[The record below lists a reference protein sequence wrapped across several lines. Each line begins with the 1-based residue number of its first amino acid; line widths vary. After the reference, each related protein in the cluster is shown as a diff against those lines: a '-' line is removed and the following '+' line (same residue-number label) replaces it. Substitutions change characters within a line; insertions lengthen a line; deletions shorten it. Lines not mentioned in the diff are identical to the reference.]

1 MKPIRL
7 SRMAGIIAAVAL
19 AALGGCAADS
29 LSLAPPSPERPWQPA
44 AENTNAD
51 DLKTTAQGGREL
63 ALSPPVIDTQKTYA
77 LPELID
83 LAQRTNPGTRAAWE
97 QARQAALAVGMAEAT
112 YLPVITANVIAGT
125 NDNSAELPV
134 PIGGSA
140 YFDSNI
146 QGVVPF
152 MALQWL
158 ALDFGGRSAV
168 VEAAKQA
175 SLASNYQFNAM
186 HQKLVFAVTGAYH
199 DYNAARAHTRAASQA
214 LSNSRTVLDAVRARR
229 NSGLAT
235 SVDQAQAEQ
244 IVAQAELGLV
254 QARGTEQDTYQALL
268 GALGISPM
276 SKLKIRDTAGRGL
289 PAPAR
294 APVETMIEIAL
305 SKRPDILAGYATL
318 EASRAGVKKAQSD
331 FMPKIGVF
339 GTLSSYET
347 GVTAGGLPTIDN
359 NGLNGNI
366 MVGATIPLYDA
377 GMRDANL
384 KQAKSR
390 VEAAQRNF
398 EQLKDAAAREIVVA
412 SNALTTALQANAS
425 AVKLRQAAYK
435 TYDSA
440 LEAYQNGVGT
450 VSALATAQTGLLEA
464 RLAESDA
471 REAAFTAAANL
482 AFVLGSSAATATAR

>member
-1 MKPIRL
+1 MRNLL
-7 SRMAGIIAAVAL
+7 SGMAGIVAIVTL
-19 AALGGCAADS
+19 TALGGCAADS
-29 LSLAPPSPERPWQPA
+29 LSLAPPSPDRPWQPA

-51 DLKTTAQGGREL
+51 DLRTAAQGGTEL
-63 ALSPPVIDTQKTYA
+63 ALSPPVIDNARTYT

-97 QARQAALAVGMAEAT
+97 EARQAALAVGMAEAT

-125 NDNSAELPV
+125 NQNAAELPI

-168 VEAAKQA
+168 VEAAKQV

-199 DYNAARAHTRAASQA
+199 DYNAARAHSRAASQSLA
-214 LSNSRTVLDAVRARR
+214 NSRTVLDAVSARR
-229 NSGLAT
+229 GRGLAT
-235 SVDQAQAEQ
+235 SVDEAQAEQ
-244 IVAQAELGLV
+244 IVAQAELALV
-254 QARGTEQDTYQALL
+254 QAKGSEQDSYQALL
-268 GALGISPM
+268 GAIGISPM
-276 SKLKIRDTAGRGL
+276 SKLKIEDTATRGL
-289 PAPAR
+289 PASSR
-294 APVETMIEIAL
+294 APVDTMIEIAL
-305 SKRPDILAGYATL
+305 SNRPDILAGYATL
-318 EASRAGVKKAQSD
+318 EASREGVKKAKSD
-331 FMPKIGVF
+331 FMPKVGVF

-384 KQAKSR
+384 KQAESR
-390 VEAAQRNF
+390 VEAARRNF

-450 VSALATAQTGLLEA
+450 VSALATAETGLLEA

-482 AFVLGSSAATATAR
+482 AFVLGTSTAATVPR

>member
-1 MKPIRL
+1 MTRNLL
-7 SRMAGIIAAVAL
+7 SGMARIMAVIIL

-29 LSLAPPSPERPWQPA
+29 LSLAPPSPEQPWQPT

-51 DLKTTAQGGREL
+51 DLKTAAEGGTEL
-63 ALSPPVIDTQKTYA
+63 ALSKPVVDTQKTYT

-97 QARQAALAVGMAEAT
+97 EARQAALAVGMAEAT

-125 NDNSAELPV
+125 NRNAAELPI

-168 VEAAKQA
+168 VEAAKQM

-199 DYNAARAHTRAASQA
+199 DYNAARAHRRAASQA
-214 LSNSRTVLDAVRARR
+214 LANSRTVFDAVRARR
-229 NSGLAT
+229 ERGLAT
-235 SVDQAQAEQ
+235 SVDEAQAKQ

-254 QARGTEQDTYQALL
+254 QAKGGEQDSYQALL

-276 SKLKIRDTAGRGL
+276 SKLTVQDTAGRGL
-289 PAPAR
+289 PSSSR
-294 APVETMIEIAL
+294 APVDTMIEIAL
-305 SKRPDILAGYATL
+305 SNRPDILAGYATL
-318 EASRAGVKKAQSD
+318 EASREGVKKAKSD

-359 NGLNGNI
+359 NGLNGNVMI
-366 MVGATIPLYDA
+366 GATIPLYDA

-384 KQAKSR
+384 KQAESR
-390 VEAAQRNF
+390 VEAAKRNF

-425 AVKLRQAAYK
+425 SVKLRQAAYK

-440 LEAYQNGVGT
+440 LEAYRNGVGT
-450 VSALATAQTGLLEA
+450 ISALATAQTGLLEA

-482 AFVLGSSAATATAR
+482 AFVLGTSTSAAVPR